1 MKRSK
6 VMTVLKLKEVVRYIF
21 PEVKEMFY
29 VFDKQTGNEAV
40 LVTAGAT
47 INYKEP
53 GEGPL
58 YQFEIN
64 VTADSPA
71 ALVDDVWKALKRR
84 FA

>member
-6 VMTVLKLKEVVRYIF
+6 VMTVLKLKDVVRYVF
-21 PEVKEMFY
+21 PEVKDMFY
-29 VFDKQTGNEAV
+29 FYDKKIESEYV

-47 INYKEP
+47 VNYKEP

-58 YQFEIN
+58 YQFKIN

-71 ALVDDVWKALKRR
+71 ALVDDVWKDLKRR